1 MSPETAP
8 VRAIL
13 TRMAGFGETPAL
25 GGEWGT
31 STYREIV
38 EGIATVGG
46 VLDAAEVPRGARV
59 VVLGDH
65 GPGTAS
71 AMLEL
76 ARRRCT
82 SVPMTPVTAA
92 ARGADL
98 ERLCGAEYR
107 LEVPV
112 GPAPAAADLRVIAL
126 AGAEDEHPLLRRLKD
141 EDLAGLILFTSGS
154 SGDPKV
160 VIHDF
165 SPLLEKFVPESRPVR
180 TVNVLLFD
188 HWGGLNTMLRVLS
201 SGGFA
206 ACPEGRR
213 PDTVCAL
220 VERFGLEL
228 LPASPSFLNMLL
240 ISGAQGR
247 YDLSSLRV
255 ITYGA
260 EPMPESLLTRMH
272 QRFPAVKLRQT
283 YGLVELGVMDA
294 RSESDD
300 SLLMKIGGQ
309 GFEHR
314 VVDGK
319 LEIRARSSMLGYLN
333 APSPFTEDGYFR
345 TGDRVE
351 QHGEYLRVLG
361 RDSEMI
367 NVGGEKVFPTEVESV
382 LMESPEIADA
392 VVYGE
397 PHPLLGQVVC
407 ADVVLADA
415 AAVPAAAR
423 KAIRAYCAER
433 LPGYQVPMKI
443 RPVAGPLVSDRQK
456 HVRISRGES
465 SPR

>member
-1 MSPETAP
+1 MTGELRP
-8 VRAIL
+8 VESIL
-13 TRMAGFGETPAL
+13 SRLQGFGDRPAL
-25 GGEWGT
+25 GGHWGEA
-31 STYREIV
+31 TYADV
-38 EGIATVGG
+38 VAGCATAGAALDDAG
-46 VLDAAEVPRGARV
+46 VPAGARV

-65 GPGTAS
+65 GPGSAS
-71 AMLEL
+71 VILEL

-82 SVPMTPVTAA
+82 SIPMTPVTAQ
-92 ARGADL
+92 ARGEEL
-98 ERLCGAEYR
+98 ERLSLAEYR
-107 LEVPV
+107 MEVPD
-112 GPAPAAADLRVIAL
+112 GPPPG
-126 AGAEDEHPLLRRLKD
+126 AGDIRITPLPTGDQEEHDLLRGLK
-141 EDLAGLILFTSGS
+141 EESLAGLILFTSGS
-154 SGDPKV
+154 SGEPKV

-165 SPLLEKFVPESRPVR
+165 SLLMEKFVPESRPIR
-180 TVNVLLFD
+180 MINVLLFD

-206 ACPEGRR
+206 ACPESRR
-213 PDTVCAL
+213 PDAVCAL
-220 VERFGLEL
+220 VERFGLEI

-247 YDLSSLRV
+247 YDLSSLKV

-272 QRFPAVKLRQT
+272 ERFPDVKLRQT

-300 SLLMKIGGQ
+300 SLLMKIGGR

-351 QHGEYLRVLG
+351 QHGEYLRILG

-382 LMESPEIADA
+382 LLDSADVADA

-397 PHPLLGQVVC
+397 AHPLLGQVVC
-407 ADVVLADA
+407 ADVVLATDLA
-415 AAVPAAAR
+415 AAEAR
-423 KAIRAYCAER
+423 KAIRTFCAER

-443 RPVAGPLVSDRQK
+443 RVVEGPLVSDRQK
-456 HVRISRGES
+456 HVRA
-465 SPR
+465 PRPDRAT